1 MKCETNG
8 PVLLHRNIHFT
19 KTPHI
24 YICILNFRTLLPCNS
39 SLKGG
44 FPLGEMNG
52 DFAAKFIWACAFLF
66 VYSLTGK
73 IFLFKIVKM
82 NLINS
87 RREKSP
93 QLSDESKH
101 KFQINF
107 HQIKS
112 KMATNNMSIIH
123 VSPNL
128 LSTLRISRCSFN
140 FNAIVAGKP
149 T

>member
-1 MKCETNG
+1 MPPEYSQQKIVNPNSHVCQRRRAAG
-8 PVLLHRNIHFT
+8 RNQQVEKYKHT
-19 KTPHI
+19 H
-24 YICILNFRTLLPCNS
+24 
-39 SLKGG
+39 
-44 FPLGEMNG
+44 
-52 DFAAKFIWACAFLF
+52 
-66 VYSLTGK
+66 
-73 IFLFKIVKM
+73 KIVKM